1 MVRDDLYIA
10 VPSFFRCPISLDVMK
25 SPVSLCTG
33 VTYDRTSIQRWL
45 DDGNNTCPAT
55 MQVLHTKDFVPN
67 RTLHRLIQ
75 IWSDSLRPHRVDS
88 VDSDSPSSPSELPAR
103 DQVSDLIQCMDS
115 EPSSASSLDSLSKIA
130 RFAAESDENRK
141 FLASSDGFM
150 SLLVDFIG
158 GGDNAVDGAQIGVL
172 EQAVRIIQLLLDD
185 EIQGREELMR
195 WMLKKTGRDCLASL
209 LVVLQ
214 QGSADARI
222 ASARIL
228 ESIAVNAEAKFLIS
242 EKDGLL
248 SELLKLTGPEK
259 DPTLIEAGLSCLIA
273 VSTPRKVK
281 VRLVHL
287 GAVKWLSKLLGD
299 PNSATS
305 TIEKVLKVLE
315 MASSVKEGRAKICE
329 DGKCVAGIVQRLLKV
344 SDAATEH
351 AVTILWS
358 VCYLFKER
366 AAQEAVA
373 KANGLTKILL
383 LMQSNC
389 SPAVRQMSADLLKIF
404 RVNSK
409 SVISCYDTKT
419 THIMP
424 F

>member
-10 VPSFFRCPISLDVMK
+10 VPSFFRCPISLEVMK

-88 VDSDSPSSPSELPAR
+88 VDSDSPSSPSKLPAR

-115 EPSSASSLDSLSKIA
+115 EPSSLDSLSKIA
-130 RFAAESDENRK
+130 RFARESDENRK

-158 GGDNAVDGAQIGVL
+158 GGDNAVDGPQIGVL
-172 EQAVRIIQLLLDD
+172 EQAVTIIHLLLDD

-273 VSTPRKVK
+273 VSTPRRVK

-344 SDAATEH
+344 SGAAMEH

-404 RVNSK
+404 REFVVQA
-409 SVISCYDTKT
+409 VIRCLKFDSTS
-419 THIMP
+419 MS
-424 F
+424 

>member
-75 IWSDSLRPHRVDS
+75 IWSDSLRLRRVDS

-103 DQVSDLIQCMDS
+103 DQVSDLIQRMDT
-115 EPSSASSLDSLSKIA
+115 EPSSASSLDSLSTIA
-130 RFAAESDENRK
+130 RFARESDENQK
-141 FLASSDGFM
+141 FLASSDGE
-150 SLLVDFIG
+150 
-158 GGDNAVDGAQIGVL
+158 AHH
-172 EQAVRIIQLLLDD
+172 LLLDD
-185 EIQGREELMR
+185 EIQRREELMR

-222 ASARIL
+222 ASAGVL
-228 ESIAVNAEAKFLIS
+228 ESIAVNAEAKFLIA

-273 VSTPRKVK
+273 VSTPKKVK

-344 SDAATEH
+344 SGTATEH

-366 AAQEAVA
+366 TAQEAVA

>member
-1 MVRDDLYIA
+1 
-10 VPSFFRCPISLDVMK
+10 
-25 SPVSLCTG
+25 
-33 VTYDRTSIQRWL
+33 
-45 DDGNNTCPAT
+45 
-55 MQVLHTKDFVPN
+55 
-67 RTLHRLIQ
+67 
-75 IWSDSLRPHRVDS
+75 
-88 VDSDSPSSPSELPAR
+88 
-103 DQVSDLIQCMDS
+103 
-115 EPSSASSLDSLSKIA
+115 
-130 RFAAESDENRK
+130 
-141 FLASSDGFM
+141 
-150 SLLVDFIG
+150 
-158 GGDNAVDGAQIGVL
+158 
-172 EQAVRIIQLLLDD
+172 
-185 EIQGREELMR
+185 MR
-195 WMLKKTGRDCLASL
+195 WMLKKTGCDCLASL

-259 DPTLIEAGLSCLIA
+259 DPTLIERVFSCLIA
-273 VSTPRKVK
+273 VSTPRRVK

-299 PNSATS
+299 LNSATS

-344 SDAATEH
+344 SGAAMEH

-389 SPAVRQMSADLLKIF
+389 SPAVRQISAPLPFLSLSLCSPF
-404 RVNSK
+404 SSLCSPCP
-409 SVISCYDTKT
+409 SVFFLSATQSPPSPPATYAQPHPLSLSLSLSLFLCGPQEDEEREGQRGGLHR
-419 THIMP
+419 THPHNQIP
-424 F
+424 FPP